1 MWTANAIAGTVTKV
15 SPDGQV
21 DSDTPV
27 GEGPL
32 ALAFDGS
39 SLWTANKEG
48 KSLVRMDPATS
59 QVAET
64 IDLEGEPLALIF
76 DGRSLWVALGGL
88 GQVIQVDPESGV
100 VGEVIDTRAD
110 PSALVFDGESLWAAA
125 PKAEK
130 VFRIRL
136 SDASVIQTISVEGA
150 PIALQSL
157 SCGDGCWDIWTAD
170 ESADAV
176 SRIRIP

>member
-1 MWTANAIAGTVTKV
+1 VQVAGA
-15 SPDGQV
+15 D
-21 DSDTPV
+21 
-27 GEGPL
+27 
-32 ALAFDGS
+32 
-39 SLWTANKEG
+39 
-48 KSLVRMDPATS
+48 DPRTS

-64 IDLEGEPLALIF
+64 IDLARSRCLDHRWALAVGRPQRPRSGHPDRSE
-76 DGRSLWVALGGL
+76 DGCGRRCHYTGAH
-88 GQVIQVDPESGV
+88 
-100 VGEVIDTRAD
+100 
-110 PSALVFDGESLWAAA
+110 PSALVYDGESLWAAA
-125 PKAEK
+125 LKAEK

-176 SRIRIP
+176 SRIRSDEPPGRAIALTCHER